1 MKSASFPLVRWLKKG
16 VGTDGFSIVEL
27 LIAMIVG
34 LIFLLSANVAITNYV
49 NIGQRSKSLLLAN
62 SFAEGKVEELRSIG
76 YNGLTLGTTDISS
89 QLPSALKLP
98 RSASMQITSPQAGLK
113 QVDITISY
121 TESGSRSLSYTTYIG
136 ELGVSQ

>member
-1 MKSASFPLVRWLKKG
+1 
-16 VGTDGFSIVEL
+16 
-27 LIAMIVG
+27 MIVG